1 MLRDLERTPVL
12 SQDGLVLSKKVQR
25 EIRRLANK
33 LGPVADTIEQRWKRR
48 LRTIFDE
55 PLDAPRM
62 RALAAMNLGAWI
74 PLLSSGNFVD
84 FLENVEYH
92 SRRLAKLDV
101 APSQVLAALSAYK
114 KVLTPQV
121 KKLLPNDHAQVKTAL
136 DHLYYTIQQTL
147 NNAYYQVRD
156 LEATA
161 FYDVL
166 QNQLESLNV
175 QDLLHRVLE
184 TLTQTFRANG
194 GVILLAS
201 PNSNGLRVHAWKGMP
216 KSRARCFNTKLGKG
230 LGGEAALSCEAIT
243 IVGAP
248 DDPRVSSKQIRDNFD
263 SIWSVPLSL
272 HGKVIGVVQLAFERE
287 YHCLPRELKLF
298 LAIAER
304 CALAIEKARLNE
316 ELKERE
322 ERIRELGERMM
333 KVEEEERRRISREL
347 HDEVGQSLLLVR
359 LNMEMVQTGL
369 ADDDEDKQ
377 IEAIAR
383 LDETRTIVEQTIVEM
398 RRLISALQPSVLRD
412 LGLPASIRQFV
423 KNIGKTFPGRVK
435 VDMVDVDELP
445 EGTKIM
451 TYRLVQECFTNAVK
465 HSKAKH
471 VDVKLSRKNGHV
483 QLRME
488 DDGSGFKLSKSVQ
501 KRESFGLAGM
511 RERVALL
518 GGDIDINTAPGQG
531 TRVSIAIPV

>member
-1 MLRDLERTPVL
+1 
-12 SQDGLVLSKKVQR
+12 
-25 EIRRLANK
+25 
-33 LGPVADTIEQRWKRR
+33 
-48 LRTIFDE
+48 
-55 PLDAPRM
+55 M
-62 RALAAMNLGAWI
+62 RALAAMNPGAWT
-74 PLLSSGNFVD
+74 PLLSSGNFGD

-101 APSQVLAALSAYK
+101 APSQVLAALSEYK
-114 KVLTPQV
+114 KALKPQV
-121 KKLLPNDHAQVKTAL
+121 KKLLPDDHAEVATAL

-184 TLTQTFRANG
+184 TLIQTFRANG
-194 GVILLAS
+194 GVIVLGRPDSHDLK
-201 PNSNGLRVHAWKGMP
+201 VQAWKGMD
-216 KSRARCFNTKLGKG
+216 KSLARCFNTTLGEG
-230 LGGEAALSCEAIT
+230 LGGEAAFSGEAIT

-248 DDPRVSSKQIRDNFD
+248 ADPRVSSQRVRDSFD
-263 SIWSVPLSL
+263 SIWSVPLAL
-272 HGKVIGVVQLAFERE
+272 RGKVIGVVQLAFERE

-304 CALAIEKARLNE
+304 CALAIEKARLHE
-316 ELKERE
+316 ELRERE
-322 ERIRELGERMM
+322 ERIRELGEHMM

-347 HDEVGQSLLLVR
+347 HDEVGQSLLFVR
-359 LNMEMVQTGL
+359 LNLEMVQTGL

-377 IEAIAR
+377 IEAVAK
-383 LDETRTIVEQTIVEM
+383 LDETRTIVEQTIIEM

-423 KNIGKTFPGRVK
+423 KNLGKTFPGSVN
-435 VDMVDVDELP
+435 VDMVGVDELP

-465 HSKAKH
+465 HSHAKN
-471 VDVKLSRKNGHV
+471 VDVRLTARGGSRTVKQEVINLFYGNG
-483 QLRME
+483 
-488 DDGSGFKLSKSVQ
+488 
-501 KRESFGLAGM
+501 
-511 RERVALL
+511 
-518 GGDIDINTAPGQG
+518 TA
-531 TRVSIAIPV
+531 